1 MIHKPKVL
9 KRKSG
14 STSQKQRKTSE
25 EQQRTSSKKTEK
37 QRKAICTSDEDS
49 SYFAAACA
57 GLGDEEDE
65 GEDRDEG
72 EDNEEGVYITSTVAP
87 AISKVNSLPLAK
99 VHVARKSKSNINASQ
114 ERSSTASQ
122 KLRMPKNRTRVSLY
136 QRLKEFPHDTLSIDN
151 GELFCDCCSK
161 G

>member
-1 MIHKPKVL
+1 M
-9 KRKSG
+9 
-14 STSQKQRKTSE
+14 T
-25 EQQRTSSKKTEK
+25 RT
-37 QRKAICTSDEDS
+37 
-49 SYFAAACA
+49 ACA

-99 VHVARKSKSNINASQ
+99 VHVARKSKSKSNINASQ